1 MSRIFAPKWAHAN
14 ILCPWCIAN
23 FAWRHTWHAIVT
35 CFDLSLLCP
44 ITFEDDFLGFEI
56 SKVLSISTWVLHEN
70 ITKIT
75 FRVVLFLYES
85 QQTLYKEAEMAGV
98 LGFGIQPFQL
108 CSSEDNLAIDEGIAA
123 LTETQSVKILRD
135 TVTTVAGETDTQ
147 DFVQGLPHGDSFNNQ

>member
-1 MSRIFAPKWAHAN
+1 
-14 ILCPWCIAN
+14 
-23 FAWRHTWHAIVT
+23 
-35 CFDLSLLCP
+35 
-44 ITFEDDFLGFEI
+44 
-56 SKVLSISTWVLHEN
+56 
-70 ITKIT
+70 
-75 FRVVLFLYES
+75 
-85 QQTLYKEAEMAGV
+85 MAGV